1 VTPANRTAWCS
12 LKEILKNAGD
22 AVSTAS
28 TALAGASER
37 MGTAAEGVS
46 QLIETNQVALS
57 NAIVQATWTLSAVE
71 HTAASVNSI
80 IGDGE
85 TQQQVKDAVC
95 RLSNILEDAEQ
106 TIVLVNDNL
115 RNIQQFTGPL
125 GRNAEQRIAQFDRA
139 VDELMTNMQTFSRNL
154 NDESGTLGQLVKNP
168 ELYNNLSQAARNVNV
183 LTRQLEPI
191 VRDVRIFTD
200 KVARHPGV
208 IVRDAVSPGV
218 GIK

>member
-1 VTPANRTAWCS
+1 

-46 QLIETNQVALS
+46 QLIEANQVALS

-71 HTAASVNSI
+71 QTAASVNSV

-85 TQQQVKDAVC
+85 TQQQVKDSVC
-95 RLSNILEDAEQ
+95 RLSNILEDAEE

-125 GRNAEQRIAQFDRA
+125 SRNAEQRIAQFDRA
-139 VDELMTNMQTFSRNL
+139 VEGLAELMTNMQTFSRNL